1 MFNEEREQVM
11 KTAEMLLP
19 LYYANMPKNL
29 KGQLHAKA
37 ETLGMSGDAFLIRLV
52 EETIWSR
59 KLATAD
65 STTVI
70 AAIKERLLKQINE
83 LIHSAGI

>member
-1 MFNEEREQVM
+1 M

-29 KGQLHAKA
+29 KGQLYARA

-70 AAIKERLLKQINE
+70 VAIKERLLKLMDE
-83 LIHSAGI
+83 LIYSAGI